1 MPAPDQTLVSR
12 DDLVLV
18 IVDIQA
24 RLAAV
29 MDRKDDVI
37 ATVSRLARFAV
48 LVAAPI
54 IVTRQYP
61 KGLGGT
67 DEALERV
74 LLRLAEEGGHIIGVD
89 KTAFSCGNE
98 PEFRDALA
106 STGRKQV
113 ILTGMETH
121 ICVAQTA
128 LGLAGNGHQA
138 QVVADACCARR
149 VADHEIALRRLSAAG
164 VVVTTAES
172 VMYEAVGRAGT
183 DEFRALLQIVKDKEP
198 ID

>member
-1 MPAPDQTLVSR
+1 MPAPDQTIISR

-18 IVDIQA
+18 AIDIQT

-29 MDRKDDVI
+29 MERRSEVI
-37 ATVSRLARFAV
+37 AVTGRLARLAS
-48 LVAAPI
+48 LVEAPI

-67 DEALERV
+67 DESLEEV
-74 LLRLAEEGGHIIGVD
+74 FVGLAEAGARIIGVD
-89 KTAFSCGNE
+89 KTAFCCNVE
-98 PEFRDALA
+98 TEFREALA

-113 ILTGMETH
+113 VLVGMETH

-128 LGLAGNGHQA
+128 LSLAGNGHQV
-138 QVVADACCARR
+138 QVVADACCSRR
-149 VADHEIALRRLSAAG
+149 SADHDTTLDRLRSAG
-164 VVVTTAES
+164 VIVTSSES

-183 DEFRALLQIVKDKEP
+183 DEFKELLGIVKNEQP
-198 ID
+198 